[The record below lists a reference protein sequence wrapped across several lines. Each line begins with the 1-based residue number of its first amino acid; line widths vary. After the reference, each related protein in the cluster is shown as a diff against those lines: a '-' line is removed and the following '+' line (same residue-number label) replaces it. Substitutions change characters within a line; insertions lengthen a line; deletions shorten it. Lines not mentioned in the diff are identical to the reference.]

1 MLCFFC
7 VLNRRIQSVFAV
19 EGYEST
25 MNGSIWW
32 YILYIEEAENIVAK
46 KTSCKIFFNQKTV
59 AVHVRKTK
67 FMQMHLY
74 LNLIWI
80 KMKWMNSKSFPI
92 KIKNRCSLILWQ
104 TGGPQRNLPQLD
116 CFALSS
122 PSMASAAEA
131 KVRTE
136 AAGSLREF
144 WVPESLLYLHEDV
157 VVRVSN
163 LPLKPAMLILD
174 IAYILSCHRL
184 ISCPEKFANS
194 LCVNFLLICIALMFT
209 SGNCSGYSWTC
220 VYLSSTTH

>member
-104 TGGPQRNLPQLD
+104 TGGPQRNLPPLD
-116 CFALSS
+116 CFACLPRPWLPPPPPAPS
-122 PSMASAAEA
+122 PFSASDCPTRFA
-131 KVRTE
+131 
-136 AAGSLREF
+136 
-144 WVPESLLYLHEDV
+144 WVP
-157 VVRVSN
+157 
-163 LPLKPAMLILD
+163 
-174 IAYILSCHRL
+174 C
-184 ISCPEKFANS
+184 
-194 LCVNFLLICIALMFT
+194 
-209 SGNCSGYSWTC
+209 
-220 VYLSSTTH
+220 